1 MSHFEQR
8 IRRELNAQID
18 ARPPLARMLA
28 RQRQNFG
35 MKILA
40 LATSIL
46 LYFYVQAERNPI
58 LQRPFRAAVIA
69 QDVPPDVEV
78 ELEKPNVLVS
88 ISGPT
93 DIIERI
99 SDRDVRAVAFLSDA
113 ARDSTKMQNVRARF
127 EVSGL
132 DKETA
137 AKLTFDPAE
146 PTVKAQL
153 FASATR
159 QLALRAIYPRDAPAG
174 YDYGLPDLKPSSV
187 KVIGRSDRVNRVDQ
201 LIVEAAPTEAGAHI
215 EGEFP
220 VVARDRQD
228 NPVQGV
234 KIEPP
239 TVRLSVPL
247 VEKPPSRIVTVSA
260 ITSGLP
266 LPPYSLAKITV
277 IPGQVRI
284 TGRQDALA
292 STSTI
297 ETEIIPVGEMTQT
310 QEFVAHLILPGN
322 VTLSDMTTNRR
333 IDTVKVRVEIE
344 KTPVPTLP
352 KAPAT
357 PAPASGTKT
366 KIGRNSGEKTENRK
380 QKTEENTLLAN
391 FAILLLIS

>member
-35 MKILA
+35 PKIIA
-40 LATSIL
+40 LVTSIL

-58 LQRPFRAAVIA
+58 LQRPFRAAVIT
-69 QDVPPDVEV
+69 QDALPDVEV
-78 ELEKPNVLVS
+78 EWEKPNVLVS

-99 SDRDVRAVAFLSDA
+99 SDRDVHAVAFLSDA
-113 ARDSTKMQNVRARF
+113 ARDSPKMQNVRARF
-127 EVSGL
+127 EVSGI

-146 PTVKAQL
+146 PSVKAQL

-159 QLALRAIYPRDAPAG
+159 QLPIHAVYPRDAPAG
-174 YDYGLPDLKPSSV
+174 FDYSLPDLKPSSV
-187 KVIGRSDRVNRVDQ
+187 KVVGRSDRVNRVEQ

-220 VVARDRQD
+220 VVARDRED
-228 NPVQGV
+228 NPVEGV
-234 KIEPP
+234 KIVPP
-239 TVRLSVPL
+239 MVHLSVQL
-247 VEKPPSRIVTVSA
+247 VEKPPSRIVTVSV

-266 LPPYSLAKITV
+266 LPPYSLTKITV
-277 IPGQVRI
+277 TPAQVRI
-284 TGRQDALA
+284 TGRQDTLFSA
-292 STSTI
+292 STVQ
-297 ETEIIPVGEMTQT
+297 TEIIPVGDLTQT
-310 QEFVAHLILPGN
+310 QEFVAHLIRPGN
-322 VTLSDMTTNRR
+322 LILSDKNNRR

-344 KTPVPTLP
+344 KAPAPILPKPPVP
-352 KAPAT
+352 

-366 KIGRNSGEKTENRK
+366 N
-380 QKTEENTLLAN
+380 
-391 FAILLLIS
+391 